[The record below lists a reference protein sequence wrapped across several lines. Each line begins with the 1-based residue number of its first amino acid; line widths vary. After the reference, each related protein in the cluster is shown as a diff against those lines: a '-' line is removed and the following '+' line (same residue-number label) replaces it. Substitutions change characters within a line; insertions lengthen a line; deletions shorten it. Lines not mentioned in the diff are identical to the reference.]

1 MTIISNYLRRPPACE
16 LGQVM
21 TYRFTRGRAARAA
34 LRNMGIAT
42 AVLLAD
48 HAAVLQVI
56 THHL

>member
-1 MTIISNYLRRPPACE
+1 MTIITNYLRRPPACE

-34 LRNMGIAT
+34 LRNMGLAT

-48 HAAVLQVI
+48 HAAVL
-56 THHL
+56 HLIMHV